1 MSEEPVRIGLA
12 DIADV
17 VTTPSDG
24 RLPLIV
30 GGQAVNIWAVT
41 YAPKVGEA
49 LGAFE
54 PFVSKDIALYGP
66 QKILFDLAAKYN
78 VPVTLSPPRLPG
90 IGQVI
95 VPRAT

>member
-24 RLPLIV
+24 QLPLIV

-49 LGAFE
+49 PARSAIRRAISTFKL
-54 PFVSKDIALYGP
+54 
-66 QKILFDLAAKYN
+66 
-78 VPVTLSPPRLPG
+78 PRKSL
-90 IGQVI
+90 
-95 VPRAT
+95 